1 MKENEILENQQT
13 RDELVERTE
22 VLDKVKE
29 LILLPNTE
37 FATTEQVA
45 TYFNTTKDNIKQTK
59 KRNNDELISDGVK
72 NSSYKEIKQLINSD
86 NTLSLLIPPKGTLLF
101 PKRAILRMAMLLRD
115 SEVANNIKKELGLP
129 TNANISIRNEI
140 KFKKILD
147 KIILNVK
154 NELIKNIGASP
165 HTELYKDI
173 VMAINNLCTYNCQY
187 FVCNNKYRIDFY
199 FNKINIAIEYD
210 EDYHNSDFQI
220 KKDKQ
225 REYEIK
231 RYVYINKYYK
241 EITKEELKEWNIE
254 NLEELF
260 DVEFEENNLEYSFDL
275 TRFIRVKE
283 NDMIN
288 GVINVTT
295 ILTKAISDIIYSRGM
310 SCDYKDLIG

>member
-13 RDELVERTE
+13 RDELIERTE

-29 LILLPNTE
+29 LLLLPNTE
-37 FATTEQVA
+37 YATTQQVA
-45 TYFNTTKDNIKQTK
+45 IYFEVPETTIKEQLQNNKDEFVSDGYRVLFENELKNIK
-59 KRNNDELISDGVK
+59 NISNLK
-72 NSSYKEIKQLINSD
+72 SRAK
-86 NTLSLLIPPKGTLLF
+86 SLAVF
-101 PKRAILRMAMLLRD
+101 PKRAMLRMAMLLRD

-154 NELIKNIGASP
+154 NELIKNIGALP

-231 RYVYINKYYK
+231 RDIYINKYYK
-241 EITKEELKEWNIE
+241 EIKKEELKEWNIE

-283 NDMIN
+283 NDMVN
-288 GVINVTT
+288 GIINVTT